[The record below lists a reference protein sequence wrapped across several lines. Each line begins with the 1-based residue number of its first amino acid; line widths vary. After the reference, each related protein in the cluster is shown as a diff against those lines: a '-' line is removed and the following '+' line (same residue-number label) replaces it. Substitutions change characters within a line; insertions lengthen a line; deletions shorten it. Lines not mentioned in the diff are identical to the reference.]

1 MKFITKALLLSSALG
16 SIPTTAWAQDTNS
29 VPQTRSD
36 ADIVVTAEKVE
47 RRAQDTPITI
57 SAVTGEAIQR
67 EARTKLD
74 DVLANAPGV
83 NVQGVSRG
91 FMVAIRGLGL
101 NLPAQNGAGAVAT
114 NYDGIYNSRGEA
126 AATGFY
132 DLERVETL
140 SGPQSTIYGRNAVG
154 GVVNIISHNPEF
166 DSISGYVQGELGNY
180 ANRRIEGALNVPIT
194 SNLAVRVA
202 AAGVSRD
209 GYLSNG
215 HDDNK
220 ASSVRVK
227 ALYKPVDTAS
237 LLLGYEQTTLG
248 GKGPGAVPDASYEA
262 GQLTTTDPAEGF
274 QHHIARKYWAEAKIE
289 VGPGQLFI
297 QPSYQT
303 LTGIVQG
310 AFGGVFAN
318 NYDPLYTN
326 QLAVEA
332 RYSSLK
338 GAKVPWNIGYYH
350 YHNKGTGPTSI
361 SGSCYAYSAT
371 GGAGYN
377 TVYVPAAGY
386 SNAAASNGGGCST
399 TTYATDFGVDM
410 RTTNVN
416 SAFGQFTVP
425 LVSPLHLTL
434 GARESWVQSGGTS
447 DLNSGNTL
455 GAVGTPVTTPDVV
468 ALQEISKTFFDYRAS
483 LEAQLAPHSMA
494 YATIASG
501 HREGGYSF
509 VTAITAT
516 APGVAPKA
524 YDPESMVDYEVGIKN
539 TLMGGRLLLNADAF
553 YYDYKSYQLVYFNP
567 AAGIYTPQFL
577 TFPGRAYGVE
587 ASAAFT
593 LGPND
598 NLSFSAVY
606 LNTKIKGTSA
616 YAGAPFTNAPRW
628 SYKASY
634 GHRFDLGRL
643 GSIST
648 RFDLR
653 ALSSQLVY
661 PTFAADIAGSD
672 TLMHAYATGDI
683 LISWETVNKRYGI
696 SAYVKNVNDKLIK
709 SSEFFGYAQVQA
721 PRTFGFTARASF

>member
-1 MKFITKALLLSSALG
+1 MSAHAQ
-16 SIPTTAWAQDTNS
+16 TAA
-29 VPQTRSD
+29 PQAPQQLE

-57 SAVTGEAIQR
+57 SAVTGEAILR

-91 FMVAIRGLGL
+91 FMVSIRGLGL

-114 NYDGIYNSRGEA
+114 NYDGVYNSRGEA
-126 AATGFY
+126 ASTGFY
-132 DLERVETL
+132 DLERVESL

-154 GVVNIISHNPEF
+154 GVVNIISHNPTF
-166 DSISGYVQGELGNY
+166 DRISGYAQGELGNY
-180 ANRRIEGALNVPIT
+180 SNRRIEGALNLPIT
-194 SNLAVRVA
+194 SNLALRVA

-209 GYLSNG
+209 GYISNG

-220 ASSVRVK
+220 ASSFRAK
-227 ALYKPVDTAS
+227 LLYKPVEPVS
-237 LLLGYEQTTLG
+237 ILLGYEQTTLG
-248 GKGPGAVPDASYEA
+248 GKGPGAIPDASYET
-262 GQLTTTDPAEGF
+262 GSRTTTDPSEGY
-274 QHHIARKYWAEAKIE
+274 QHHIARKYWAELKADI
-289 VGPGQLFI
+289 GPGQLVV

-303 LTGIVQG
+303 LHGFVQG

-318 NYDPLYTN
+318 NWDPLYTD
-326 QLAVEA
+326 QLAIEA
-332 RYSSLK
+332 RYSSQK

-350 YHNKGTGPTSI
+350 YHNKGTGPTTV
-361 SGSCYAYSAT
+361 SGACYVYSAA

-377 TVYVPAAGY
+377 TVYIPAAGY
-386 SNAAASNGGGCST
+386 SNAAASNGTGCST
-399 TTYATDFGVDM
+399 TTYQSDYGVDM

-425 LVSPLHLTL
+425 LIASLRLTL

-455 GAVGTPVTTPDVV
+455 GATGTALTTSDYV
-468 ALQEISKTFFDYRAS
+468 ALAEISKKFFDYRIS
-483 LEAQLAPHSMA
+483 LEGRIAPRSLV
-494 YATIASG
+494 YATVASG

-509 VTAITAT
+509 VTGATAT
-516 APGVAPKA
+516 TAGVAPKA
-524 YDPESMVDYEVGIKN
+524 YDPESMVDYEIGIKN
-539 TLMGGRLLLNADAF
+539 TLLHGALLLNADAF

-567 AAGIYTPQFL
+567 AVGITTPQFL
-577 TFPGRAYGVE
+577 TFPGREYGAE
-587 ASAAFT
+587 ASAAFAIT
-593 LGPND
+593 RVD
-598 NLSFSAVY
+598 NLTLSIVY
-606 LNTKIKGTSA
+606 LNSKLLGSSA
-616 YAGAPFTNAPRW
+616 YAGSPFTNAPKW

-634 GHRFDLGRL
+634 GHRFELGDYGTLSARAD
-643 GSIST
+643 
-648 RFDLR
+648 FR

-661 PTFAADIAGSD
+661 PTFTADIAGSD
-672 TLMHAYATGDI
+672 TVMGAYATGDF
-683 LISWETVNKRYGI
+683 LLSWESANRRYGI

-721 PRTFGFTARASF
+721 PRTYGVTAKVSF